1 MIYIDYVGF
10 KPKYVLLFAKTV
22 RKNTGSYH
30 SSGWKKVGQVNE
42 LTHKTLCSLKCA
54 VTVVV

>member
-1 MIYIDYVGF
+1 MIYVGF
-10 KPKYVLLFAKTV
+10 KPKYILLIV
-22 RKNTGSYH
+22 RKNTGSDH